1 MRKLKIDDPLD
12 AFAVHG
18 ACGLWGRA
26 SSTSQRTPRDGNG
39 PQPFARHIGCIAVGL
54 FCTEEYSYS
63 PHADSTLYAKRG
75 KVDCGI
81 FYGGSGLLLAT
92 QIVGQHA
99 SAPAPPA
106 ARISTR
112 PCAAHVFVLA
122 IARTQQPAPLYG
134 PRGRHGRR
142 ACAFTVCHAAGP
154 IFIILWAGG
163 LSLALFGSLKA
174 LGLLR
179 ISVEVEQKGMQL
191 GWQP

>member
-1 MRKLKIDDPLD
+1 
-12 AFAVHG
+12 
-18 ACGLWGRA
+18 LW
-26 SSTSQRTPRDGNG
+26 
-39 PQPFARHIGCIAVGL
+39 GCIAVGL

-92 QIVGQHA
+92 QIVG
-99 SAPAPPA
+99 
-106 ARISTR
+106 
-112 PCAAHVFVLA
+112 
-122 IARTQQPAPLYG
+122 
-134 PRGRHGRR
+134 
-142 ACAFTVCHAAGP
+142 P

-179 ISVEVEQKGMQL
+179 ISVEVEQKGL
-191 GWQP
+191 DSSKHGGSAYPNVDAALKSLEEWSSSAPPSPERFGKVGSKV